1 MNFEFS
7 DEQQAIQK
15 LVREFA
21 EKEIAPTVQERDEK
35 AEFSREIFD
44 KIGELGLCG
53 IFFPEEYGGSDG
65 SYVSYILANEELSKV
80 DDAVAAGY
88 ASSISLCA
96 WPIWKFGTEEQK
108 KKYLTPLAEG
118 TKLGAFGLTEPNAGS
133 DAARQ
138 QSTAVRK
145 GDHYILNGSKIF
157 ITNGGEADIY
167 VVFAMTDKTKGT
179 KGISAF
185 ILEKGMEGFTFGK
198 EEQKMGIHASKTRE
212 LIFQDVKVPE
222 KIFSVKEG
230 KGFQKSLWQGHRWRP
245 YRCCMPRGLGI
256 AGAALEAA
264 IKYSK
269 EREQF
274 GKPVCKFQSISFM
287 LADMATKLDAARLL
301 VYRAAALK
309 EQGKPCTKESC
320 MAKLYATDAAMS
332 IATDAVQILGGYGYI
347 REYPVERL
355 MRDAKITQIYE
366 GTNQIQ
372 RLIISGQ
379 LFTVNRSYRKGDTMS
394 DVLTYDEMKVGDKT
408 TFGKTI
414 GECDVYAF
422 AGVTGDFNPMH
433 VNEVE
438 ASKTMFKG
446 RIAMACSVPASSP
459 RP

>member
-212 LIFQDVKVPE
+212 LIFQDVKVP
-222 KIFSVKEG
+222 VKNLLGEEG
-230 KGFQKSLWQGHRWRP
+230 KGFKIAMQGLNGGRIGVAAQ
-245 YRCCMPRGLGI
+245 GLGI

-309 EQGKPCTKESC
+309 DQGKPCTKESC

-379 LFTVNRSYRKGDTMS
+379 L
-394 DVLTYDEMKVGDKT
+394 LQ
-408 TFGKTI
+408 
-414 GECDVYAF
+414 
-422 AGVTGDFNPMH
+422 
-433 VNEVE
+433 
-438 ASKTMFKG
+438 
-446 RIAMACSVPASSP
+446 
-459 RP
+459 